1 MTEKLLQQACTTMDV
16 DIISLDCAGRIPYYP
31 KHSTLGAAISRG
43 ICFEISYAGGIR
55 DTSTRRQII
64 TNAASII
71 RASRGRGLIISS
83 ESAQAIDARGPYD
96 VINLAVLWG
105 LSQEKAQDAVRGNC
119 RGVVV
124 HADRRR
130 NVTKGTVRVN
140 RKRPNPEDEV
150 DTIASKR
157 KL

>member
-43 ICFEISYAGGIR
+43 IYIEISYAAGIR

-83 ESAQAIDARGPYD
+83 ELTQAIDARGPYD
-96 VINLAVLWG
+96 VMNLAVLWG
-105 LSQEKAQDAVRGNC
+105 LSQDKAQEAVQGNC
-119 RGVVV
+119 RGVIM

-130 NVTKGTVRVN
+130 NVVKGTMRIS
-140 RKRPNPEDEV
+140 RKRPLSD
-150 DTIASKR
+150 DDDSIAQKR
-157 KL
+157 R